1 MISKEKYLEKAGV
14 FDYDYV
20 NDILF
25 FKVDEREYAFS
36 VELLDYVIDLDI
48 EGFVVGLQ
56 IFDASKHFGMNKNS
70 LRDVKNWRLEARI
83 RAGVIEVKLV
93 FTSMLRNKMIEK
105 NPILVQRID
114 GNIADSRV
122 LCTI

>member
-1 MISKEKYLEKAGV
+1 MINKEKYLGKEGA

-70 LRDVKNWRLEARI
+70 LREVKNWRLEARI
-83 RAGVIEVKLV
+83 RAGVIEVKLI
-93 FTSMLRNKMIEK
+93 FTSILRNKMIEK

>member
-1 MISKEKYLEKAGV
+1 MINEEKYLEKEGA

-36 VELLDYVIDLDI
+36 VELLDYVIDLDV

-56 IFDASKHFGMNKNS
+56 IFNASKHFGMNKTS
-70 LRDVKNWRLEARI
+70 LREVKNWKLEARI
-83 RAGVIEVKLV
+83 RAGVIEVKLI

>member
-1 MISKEKYLEKAGV
+1 MINKEKYLGKEGA

-70 LRDVKNWRLEARI
+70 LREVKNWRLEARI
-83 RAGVIEVKLV
+83 RAGVIEVKLI
-93 FTSMLRNKMIEK
+93 FTSILRNKMIEK

-122 LCTI
+122 VCTI

>member
-1 MISKEKYLEKAGV
+1 MMNEEKFLEKEGA

-70 LRDVKNWRLEARI
+70 LREVKNWRLEARI